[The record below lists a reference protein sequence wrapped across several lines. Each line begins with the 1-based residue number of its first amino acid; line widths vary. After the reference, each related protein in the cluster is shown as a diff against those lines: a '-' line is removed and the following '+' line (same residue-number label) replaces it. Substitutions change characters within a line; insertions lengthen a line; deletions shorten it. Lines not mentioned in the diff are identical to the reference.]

1 LRTRKGVRKIN
12 NELPT
17 REELKAMSD
26 EEFEKAYE
34 RILGLCD
41 SDTLS
46 VGEIIDFYL
55 SEIHRAAEENE
66 D

>member
-1 LRTRKGVRKIN
+1 
-12 NELPT
+12 
-17 REELKAMSD
+17 MSD